1 MTSLILINKAK
12 EFSVQLGVD
21 LEPDSNWL
29 FRWKKR
35 QNIKVGQIHGEANSN
50 SKENAESYCK
60 TILPNLIGKY
70 LPEDIMNAD
79 ESGLFYKAL
88 PSRTYYRPDCQPTG
102 HKSQKARITLL
113 FICNSTG
120 SFKRVYAIGKS
131 KNPRCLKNVSP
142 PIRYMWNKKAWM
154 TTDLWC
160 SILIALDVE
169 MQAENRKIILF
180 VDNAILMTY

>member
-1 MTSLILINKAK
+1 MNILKDCEENVKKKDICVKYNCEISTLYRIIRNKEEIRQSDVESKNLQQKRKRKGLYENVENALAVWFDQQRQKNGILTSLILINEAK
-12 EFSVQLGVD
+12 EFAVQLGVD

-60 TILPNLIGKY
+60 TILPNLIDKY

-88 PSRTYYRPDCQPTG
+88 PSRT
-102 HKSQKARITLL
+102 
-113 FICNSTG
+113 
-120 SFKRVYAIGKS
+120 
-131 KNPRCLKNVSP
+131 
-142 PIRYMWNKKAWM
+142 
-154 TTDLWC
+154 
-160 SILIALDVE
+160 
-169 MQAENRKIILF
+169 
-180 VDNAILMTY
+180 